1 VRVTSSSGLVRF
13 VNCTFQS
20 NAAVRLRFSF
30 LLLVERLGY
39 FHGAKVGSPMTPQG
53 NGNGGALYYGSN
65 TTRGSLAVL
74 SCLFLSNSVSSGGDL
89 SGAGG
94 ALYVYNAAMVLLAD
108 SEFSSND
115 AVLGGGAARLYD
127 VTSVAVTECRFTSN
141 AVSNAHGG
149 ALAVYVSPSVVLLDC
164 NFSANNASF
173 NGGAVHLVYV
183 TSVNATGS
191 RFVSNSG
198 SFGGALVVK
207 NATSVGLTECEFAS
221 NNAVMG
227 GAVFCEGTVVR
238 VALNRTAFYDNSA
251 SLAGGA
257 VFLDATAINASHVS
271 VCDFRGNR
279 VQQTAIDSAGVV
291 GGAGGALYIHQ
302 DISDAARTALVRVA
316 QSNFTDN
323 NSSGLGGAM
332 LLLAP
337 SSDPSVVTLEVELA
351 ECRFAKSS
359 SGGGGAVYAENI
371 HRLQVNRTVFDSNA
385 AAGGTALGGALLVR
399 RVPEAES
406 SLPRRDDLALLASS
420 NTDTALPPATVALK
434 DCDFLDNA
442 LKPDA
447 AANDEIQMGVGN
459 VQVIDSGM
467 RCGAGM
473 AVVASPTTAIL
484 LRVVSSRFQGNRA
497 THAFEG
503 GGVCIGGAVEAL
515 VEDGAFHNNTAA
527 NGGAVAVKHSSTL
540 SVQSTAFSH
549 NTATGDGG
557 AILAVSGASLA
568 AADVQFSFNRAASGA
583 GVYLDASTAATVTL
597 QRLTRAEGNEAVN
610 NELVF
615 AEAPVQ
621 CTNCTSTVPALAA
634 CERWQSSLDE
644 DRLAVQGP
652 PHAMSVYKA
661 VEVEDSSVTT
671 LKLWGESLD
680 VKNTGRLGLLFT
692 VDDLFG
698 APMCAWKAGSASATL
713 ALHDMA
719 GGAQVTLGGL
729 DRTLVAFVDGAVDA
743 SQLIVEGAFNDTA
756 TLVVTMAWTSEQGDE
771 FSVQRNVS
779 LRVRPCFEH
788 EYVQDGVCRTCS
800 DGSLIQDPVSDD
812 RVHSRSCETCGAISP
827 SIDARRG
834 SVG

>member
-1 VRVTSSSGLVRF
+1 VANDFGSSHHTAQKSGGGALYYSAYSGSLALISCF
-13 VNCTFQS
+13 FLS
-20 NAAVRLRFSF
+20 NS
-30 LLLVERLGY
+30 G
-39 FHGAKVGSPMTPQG
+39 
-53 NGNGGALYYGSN
+53 GNGGALYVKY
-65 TTRGSLAVL
+65 AA
-74 SCLFLSNSVSSGGDL
+74 SV
-89 SGAGG
+89 
-94 ALYVYNAAMVLLAD
+94 VLAD
-108 SEFSSND
+108 SDFSSNT
-115 AVLGGGAARLYD
+115 A
-127 VTSVAVTECRFTSN
+127 SN
-141 AVSNAHGG
+141 S
-149 ALAVYVSPSVVLLDC
+149 
-164 NFSANNASF
+164 
-173 NGGAVHLVYV
+173 GGAVHLNAV
-183 TSVNATGS
+183 TSVNATGC
-191 RFVSNSG
+191 RFVSSSSG
-198 SFGGALVVK
+198 QDGGALYVLE
-207 NATSVGLTECEFAS
+207 ASSVALAECELSS

-227 GAVFCEGTVVR
+227 GAVFFGNSVGR
-238 VALNRTAFYDNSA
+238 LSLSHTAFFNNSA

-257 VFLDATAINASHVS
+257 VFVDAAADPHVS

-279 VQQTAIDSAGVV
+279 VQQTAVDSVGVV
-291 GGAGGALYIHQ
+291 GGAGGALYIQ
-302 DISDAARTALVRVA
+302 RTLENSDTDTDTDTHTDRTALVRVA

-323 NSSGLGGAM
+323 DSSGLGGAM
-332 LLLAP
+332 FVLAP
-337 SSDPSVVTLEVELA
+337 SSDPAVVTLEVELA
-351 ECRFAKSS
+351 ECRFVKSS
-359 SGGGGAVYAENI
+359 SAGGGAVYAENI

-385 AAGGTALGGALLVR
+385 ATGGTALGGALLVR